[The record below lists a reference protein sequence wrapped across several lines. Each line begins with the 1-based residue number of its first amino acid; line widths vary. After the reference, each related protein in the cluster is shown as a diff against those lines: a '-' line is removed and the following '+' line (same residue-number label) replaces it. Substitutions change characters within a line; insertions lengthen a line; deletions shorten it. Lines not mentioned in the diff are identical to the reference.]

1 MRALA
6 WTFYWIGDLISRTF
20 MRFGW
25 GYSIYSKVMNWSF
38 EFDKDES
45 VWKKVKNDLPWKK

>member
-6 WTFYWIGDLISRTF
+6 WTLYWIGDLISNTF

-25 GYSIYSKVMNWSF
+25 GYSIYNKVMNWSLG
-38 EFDKDES
+38 FDKDES
-45 VWKKVKNDLPWKK
+45 VWKKIKSELP